1 MKKMMIA
8 MIPLGV
14 FFGLIVLLYANL
26 NNHSEVLPSPLIG
39 KKVPA
44 FEHPT
49 LYSNQ
54 TLTQDD
60 FKGQA
65 WLLNVFGSWCPS
77 CQYEH
82 PLVTALAE
90 TGKIK
95 VIGLNWKDEPADAD
109 RWLKR
114 WGNPYHEI
122 LVDYEGDTAIN
133 LGVYGAPE
141 TFLIDANGTIIFKIA
156 GVLTQQNIQQDLMP
170 LINQLT
176 QSSDNQINTKP

>member
-1 MKKMMIA
+1 MKKVLIA
-8 MIPLGV
+8 LIPLTV
-14 FFGLIVLLYANL
+14 FLVLIVLLYVNL
-26 NNHSEVLPSPLIG
+26 STHTEVLPSPLIG
-39 KKVPA
+39 KQIPE

-49 LYSNQ
+49 LYSNK
-54 TLTQDD
+54 TLTQDS
-60 FKGQA
+60 FKGEP

-82 PLVTALAE
+82 PLVTALANS
-90 TGKIK
+90 GRIK
-95 VIGLNWKDEPADAD
+95 VVGLNWKDEAADAD

-141 TFLIDANGTIIFKIA
+141 TFLIDGTGTIVYKIS
-156 GVLTQQNIQQDLMP
+156 GVLTQENIQQELLP
-170 LINQLT
+170 LIDKISL
-176 QSSDNQINTKP
+176 